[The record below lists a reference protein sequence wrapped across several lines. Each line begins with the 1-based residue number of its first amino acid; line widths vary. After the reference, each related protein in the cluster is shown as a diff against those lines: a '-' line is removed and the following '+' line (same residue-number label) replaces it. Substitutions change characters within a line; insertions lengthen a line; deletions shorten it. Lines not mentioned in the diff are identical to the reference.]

1 MSHHRI
7 IIIGAGA
14 AGVGMAITLQEFNI
28 KDVLI
33 VEKGTIGHSFKHW
46 PLSTKTITPSFTTN
60 GFGMPDMNA
69 IAKDTSPAFTF
80 NEEHL
85 SGKRYAEYLSLV
97 ATHYNL
103 NVKTNTN
110 VSRVTYIDGIYHVS
124 TDYGVYTADYI
135 FIATGDYSFPYH
147 PFSYGLHY
155 SEIQTF
161 TQLKGDAFTII
172 GGNES
177 AFDAAINL
185 SQTGARISI
194 YTSKTGLKKEDADP
208 SIRLSPYTQQ
218 RLRNAIQEGALIEM
232 HDVTQ
237 NPLIEQLFQVRQ
249 SEVQLTELDESTKFP
264 NVFLIGATVRH
275 QNAILCY
282 IYKFRARFA
291 VLARIVSL
299 REGLPED
306 TSLIQSYRQKNMF
319 LDDYSCCDV
328 NCTC

>member
-232 HDVTQ
+232 HVTQ